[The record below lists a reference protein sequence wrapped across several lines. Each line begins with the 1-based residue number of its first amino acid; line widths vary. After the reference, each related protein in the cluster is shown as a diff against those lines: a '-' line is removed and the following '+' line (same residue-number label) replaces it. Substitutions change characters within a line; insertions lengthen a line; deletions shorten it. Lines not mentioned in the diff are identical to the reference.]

1 MIDSTRVLLRLDTAQ
16 KILEAGRIMKNCLG
30 GALGA
35 FHRFPLRL
43 VVFVWWY
50 LFFSLHTLKLT
61 HPLKMDGWNT
71 SFLLGWP
78 IFRGYVSFREGTN
91 HLV

>member
-16 KILEAGRIMKNCLG
+16 KILEAGRIIKNCLG

-43 VVFVWWY
+43 VVFIF
-50 LFFSLHTLKLT
+50 LPT
-61 HPLKMDGWNT
+61 HLETNT
-71 SFLLGWP
+71 SPENGWLEYDRFLLGWP